1 MAENQNTN
9 GEISQVNNTVQP
21 INGTVQTPMPA
32 QTNVAQNTTQNVTP
46 TVEAKE
52 KKPKKIKKSKID
64 ESMLIEIK
72 IDPDGPDAVKSDKKQ
87 AYRYL
92 ARNKEGVLVKDY
104 FSAHSKYDVYSYLVD
119 QGMTVY
125 NIETNSM
132 INFFRKEAPVG
143 SVKMKIKDLIFWL
156 TQLSTYIKAGIPLA
170 DAVKILA
177 QQDKRKKYKPIY
189 DSLIYE
195 LTMGES
201 FSDALGKQGAA
212 FPQLLVNMIKSAE
225 MIGKIEDTLD
235 EMADYYQDIE
245 DTKKAVI
252 SAITYPSIVLIFAI
266 AVITFMLVYI
276 IPKFKDV
283 FVSMGAEIPKITQFA
298 LNLSA
303 FLTNNYIYIISA
315 IIIFVVVFI
324 FSYKKIKSFKVL
336 IQKFNMRLP
345 VIGKLIIAKEMS
357 MFASTFATLTKNSVM
372 LTDCMEILSK
382 ITSNEIYKDIM
393 NRTMDNLIKGDKMS
407 ETFKDNWA
415 IPDLAFYMILT
426 GENTGELGNMLEK
439 VGEYYLKEEKNLV
452 GQIKTF
458 IEPAMILFLA
468 VAVGFIVI
476 SDQIKD
482 DAKTAVK
489 NLKKTGVSKIVMLTG
504 DSGKAAEKAAS
515 QLGITEVFSELLP
528 QDKVSKIEILLEEL
542 KNSNG
547 KVAFAGD
554 GINDAPVLA
563 RADVGIAMGALGS
576 DAAIESADVVIMT
589 DEPSKVAD
597 SIKISKKTMSIVR
610 QNIVFSIGIKVLIML
625 ASGIGIG
632 SMWLAVFGDVGVS
645 FLAVLN
651 SMRALG
657 CTGLRKTRRQAT
669 SERQ

>member
-21 INGTVQTPMPA
+21 INGAVQTPMAA
-32 QTNVAQNTTQNVTP
+32 QTNTSQTNVQSNEP
-46 TVEAKE
+46 TVESKE
-52 KKPKKIKKSKID
+52 KKPKKNKKSKID
-64 ESMLIEIK
+64 ESMLVEIK

-104 FSAHSKYDVYSYLVD
+104 FSAYSKYDIYSYLVD

-143 SVKMKIKDLIFWL
+143 SVKMKTKDLIFWL

-252 SAITYPSIVLIFAI
+252 SAITYPSIVLLFAI
-266 AVITFMLVYI
+266 TVITFMLVYI

-283 FVSMGAEIPKITQFA
+283 FVSMGAEIPAITQFA

-315 IIIFVVVFI
+315 IIIFIVVFI

-336 IQKFNMRLP
+336 IQKINMRLP

-476 SDQIKD
+476 SVLVPMFGMYQ
-482 DAKTAVK
+482 TV
-489 NLKKTGVSKIVMLTG
+489 
-504 DSGKAAEKAAS
+504 AA
-515 QLGITEVFSELLP
+515 G
-528 QDKVSKIEILLEEL
+528 
-542 KNSNG
+542 
-547 KVAFAGD
+547 
-554 GINDAPVLA
+554 
-563 RADVGIAMGALGS
+563 
-576 DAAIESADVVIMT
+576 
-589 DEPSKVAD
+589 
-597 SIKISKKTMSIVR
+597 
-610 QNIVFSIGIKVLIML
+610 
-625 ASGIGIG
+625 
-632 SMWLAVFGDVGVS
+632 
-645 FLAVLN
+645 
-651 SMRALG
+651 
-657 CTGLRKTRRQAT
+657 
-669 SERQ
+669 

>member
-21 INGTVQTPMPA
+21 INGDIQTPMAA
-32 QTNVAQNTTQNVTP
+32 QTNTSQTNVQSNEP
-46 TVEAKE
+46 TVESKE
-52 KKPKKIKKSKID
+52 KKPKKNKKSKID
-64 ESMLIEIK
+64 ESMLVEIK

-92 ARNKEGVLVKDY
+92 AKNKEGVLVKDY
-104 FSAHSKYDVYSYLVD
+104 FSAYSKYDVYSYLVD

-143 SVKMKIKDLIFWL
+143 SVKMKTKDLIFWL

-252 SAITYPSIVLIFAI
+252 SAITYPSIVLLFAI
-266 AVITFMLVYI
+266 TVITFMLVYI

-283 FVSMGAEIPKITQFA
+283 FVSMGAEIPAITQFA

-315 IIIFVVVFI
+315 IIIFIVVFI

-336 IQKFNMRLP
+336 IQKINMRLP

-476 SDQIKD
+476 SVLVPMFGMYQ
-482 DAKTAVK
+482 TV
-489 NLKKTGVSKIVMLTG
+489 
-504 DSGKAAEKAAS
+504 AA
-515 QLGITEVFSELLP
+515 G
-528 QDKVSKIEILLEEL
+528 
-542 KNSNG
+542 
-547 KVAFAGD
+547 
-554 GINDAPVLA
+554 
-563 RADVGIAMGALGS
+563 
-576 DAAIESADVVIMT
+576 
-589 DEPSKVAD
+589 
-597 SIKISKKTMSIVR
+597 
-610 QNIVFSIGIKVLIML
+610 
-625 ASGIGIG
+625 
-632 SMWLAVFGDVGVS
+632 
-645 FLAVLN
+645 
-651 SMRALG
+651 
-657 CTGLRKTRRQAT
+657 
-669 SERQ
+669 

>member
-21 INGTVQTPMPA
+21 INGAVQTPMAA
-32 QTNVAQNTTQNVTP
+32 QTNTSQTNVQSNEP
-46 TVEAKE
+46 TVESKE
-52 KKPKKIKKSKID
+52 KKPKKNKKSKID
-64 ESMLIEIK
+64 ESMLVEIK

-104 FSAHSKYDVYSYLVD
+104 FSAYSKYDVYSYLVD

-143 SVKMKIKDLIFWL
+143 SVKMKTKDLIFWL

-252 SAITYPSIVLIFAI
+252 SAITYPSIVLLFAI
-266 AVITFMLVYI
+266 TVITFMLVSI

-283 FVSMGAEIPKITQFA
+283 FVSMGAEIPAITQFA

-315 IIIFVVVFI
+315 IIIFIVVFI

-336 IQKFNMRLP
+336 IQKINMRLP

-476 SDQIKD
+476 SVLVPMFGMYQ
-482 DAKTAVK
+482 TV
-489 NLKKTGVSKIVMLTG
+489 
-504 DSGKAAEKAAS
+504 AA
-515 QLGITEVFSELLP
+515 G
-528 QDKVSKIEILLEEL
+528 
-542 KNSNG
+542 
-547 KVAFAGD
+547 
-554 GINDAPVLA
+554 
-563 RADVGIAMGALGS
+563 
-576 DAAIESADVVIMT
+576 
-589 DEPSKVAD
+589 
-597 SIKISKKTMSIVR
+597 
-610 QNIVFSIGIKVLIML
+610 
-625 ASGIGIG
+625 
-632 SMWLAVFGDVGVS
+632 
-645 FLAVLN
+645 
-651 SMRALG
+651 
-657 CTGLRKTRRQAT
+657 
-669 SERQ
+669 

>member
-21 INGTVQTPMPA
+21 INGDIQTPMAA
-32 QTNVAQNTTQNVTP
+32 QTNTSQTNVQSNEP
-46 TVEAKE
+46 TVESKE
-52 KKPKKIKKSKID
+52 KKPKKKKKSKID

-104 FSAHSKYDVYSYLVD
+104 FSAYSKYDVYSYLVD

-143 SVKMKIKDLIFWL
+143 SVKMKTKDLIFWL

-252 SAITYPSIVLIFAI
+252 SAITYPTIVLIFAI
-266 AVITFMLVYI
+266 TVITFMLVYI

-283 FVSMGAEIPKITQFA
+283 FVSMGAEIPAITQFA

-315 IIIFVVVFI
+315 IIIFIVVFI

-336 IQKFNMRLP
+336 IQKINMRLP
-345 VIGKLIIAKEMS
+345 IIGKLIIAKEMS

-407 ETFKDNWA
+407 ETFKNNWA

-476 SDQIKD
+476 SVLVPMFGMYQ
-482 DAKTAVK
+482 TV
-489 NLKKTGVSKIVMLTG
+489 
-504 DSGKAAEKAAS
+504 AA
-515 QLGITEVFSELLP
+515 G
-528 QDKVSKIEILLEEL
+528 
-542 KNSNG
+542 
-547 KVAFAGD
+547 
-554 GINDAPVLA
+554 
-563 RADVGIAMGALGS
+563 
-576 DAAIESADVVIMT
+576 
-589 DEPSKVAD
+589 
-597 SIKISKKTMSIVR
+597 
-610 QNIVFSIGIKVLIML
+610 
-625 ASGIGIG
+625 
-632 SMWLAVFGDVGVS
+632 
-645 FLAVLN
+645 
-651 SMRALG
+651 
-657 CTGLRKTRRQAT
+657 
-669 SERQ
+669 

>member
-46 TVEAKE
+46 SAETKE

-143 SVKMKIKDLIFWL
+143 SVKMKTKDLIFWL

-177 QQDKRKKYKPIY
+177 QQDKKKKYKPIY

-252 SAITYPSIVLIFAI
+252 SAITYPTIVLIFAI
-266 AVITFMLVYI
+266 TVITFMLVYI

-315 IIIFVVVFI
+315 IIIFVAVFI

-476 SDQIKD
+476 SVLVPMFGMYQ
-482 DAKTAVK
+482 TV
-489 NLKKTGVSKIVMLTG
+489 
-504 DSGKAAEKAAS
+504 AA
-515 QLGITEVFSELLP
+515 G
-528 QDKVSKIEILLEEL
+528 
-542 KNSNG
+542 
-547 KVAFAGD
+547 
-554 GINDAPVLA
+554 
-563 RADVGIAMGALGS
+563 
-576 DAAIESADVVIMT
+576 
-589 DEPSKVAD
+589 
-597 SIKISKKTMSIVR
+597 
-610 QNIVFSIGIKVLIML
+610 
-625 ASGIGIG
+625 
-632 SMWLAVFGDVGVS
+632 
-645 FLAVLN
+645 
-651 SMRALG
+651 
-657 CTGLRKTRRQAT
+657 
-669 SERQ
+669 

>member
-21 INGTVQTPMPA
+21 INGAVQTPMAA
-32 QTNVAQNTTQNVTP
+32 QTNTSQTNAQSNEP
-46 TVEAKE
+46 TVESKE
-52 KKPKKIKKSKID
+52 KKPKKNKKSKID
-64 ESMLIEIK
+64 ESMLVEIK

-92 ARNKEGVLVKDY
+92 AKNKEGVLVKDY
-104 FSAHSKYDVYSYLVD
+104 FSAYSKYDVYSYLVD

-143 SVKMKIKDLIFWL
+143 SVKMKTKDLIFWL

-252 SAITYPSIVLIFAI
+252 SAITYPSIVLLFAI
-266 AVITFMLVYI
+266 TVITFMLVYI

-283 FVSMGAEIPKITQFA
+283 FVSMGAEIPAITQFA

-315 IIIFVVVFI
+315 IIIFIVVFI

-336 IQKFNMRLP
+336 IQKINMRLP

-476 SDQIKD
+476 SVLVPMFGMYQ
-482 DAKTAVK
+482 TV
-489 NLKKTGVSKIVMLTG
+489 
-504 DSGKAAEKAAS
+504 AA
-515 QLGITEVFSELLP
+515 G
-528 QDKVSKIEILLEEL
+528 
-542 KNSNG
+542 
-547 KVAFAGD
+547 
-554 GINDAPVLA
+554 
-563 RADVGIAMGALGS
+563 
-576 DAAIESADVVIMT
+576 
-589 DEPSKVAD
+589 
-597 SIKISKKTMSIVR
+597 
-610 QNIVFSIGIKVLIML
+610 
-625 ASGIGIG
+625 
-632 SMWLAVFGDVGVS
+632 
-645 FLAVLN
+645 
-651 SMRALG
+651 
-657 CTGLRKTRRQAT
+657 
-669 SERQ
+669 

>member
-9 GEISQVNNTVQP
+9 SEISQVNNTVQP
-21 INGTVQTPMPA
+21 INGDIQTPMTA
-32 QTNVAQNTTQNVTP
+32 QTNTSQTNAQSNEP
-46 TVEAKE
+46 TVESKE
-52 KKPKKIKKSKID
+52 KKPKKNKKSKID
-64 ESMLIEIK
+64 ESMLVEIK

-104 FSAHSKYDVYSYLVD
+104 FSAYSKYDVYSYLVD

-143 SVKMKIKDLIFWL
+143 SVKMKTKDLIFWL

-252 SAITYPSIVLIFAI
+252 SAITYPTIVLIFAI
-266 AVITFMLVYI
+266 TVITFMLVYI

-283 FVSMGAEIPKITQFA
+283 FVSMGAEIPAITQFA

-315 IIIFVVVFI
+315 IIIFVAVFI

-336 IQKFNMRLP
+336 IQKINMRLP

-426 GENTGELGNMLEK
+426 GENTGELGNMLDK

-476 SDQIKD
+476 SVLVPMFGMYQ
-482 DAKTAVK
+482 TV
-489 NLKKTGVSKIVMLTG
+489 
-504 DSGKAAEKAAS
+504 AA
-515 QLGITEVFSELLP
+515 G
-528 QDKVSKIEILLEEL
+528 
-542 KNSNG
+542 
-547 KVAFAGD
+547 
-554 GINDAPVLA
+554 
-563 RADVGIAMGALGS
+563 
-576 DAAIESADVVIMT
+576 
-589 DEPSKVAD
+589 
-597 SIKISKKTMSIVR
+597 
-610 QNIVFSIGIKVLIML
+610 
-625 ASGIGIG
+625 
-632 SMWLAVFGDVGVS
+632 
-645 FLAVLN
+645 
-651 SMRALG
+651 
-657 CTGLRKTRRQAT
+657 
-669 SERQ
+669 

>member
-46 TVEAKE
+46 SAEIKE

-104 FSAHSKYDVYSYLVD
+104 FSAYSKYDVYSYLVD

-143 SVKMKIKDLIFWL
+143 SVKMKTKDLIFWL

-252 SAITYPSIVLIFAI
+252 SAITYPTIVLIFAI
-266 AVITFMLVYI
+266 TVITFMLVYI

-283 FVSMGAEIPKITQFA
+283 FVSMGAEIPAITQFA

-315 IIIFVVVFI
+315 IIIFIVVFI

-336 IQKFNMRLP
+336 IQKINMRLP

-476 SDQIKD
+476 SVLVPMFGMYQ
-482 DAKTAVK
+482 TV
-489 NLKKTGVSKIVMLTG
+489 
-504 DSGKAAEKAAS
+504 AA
-515 QLGITEVFSELLP
+515 G
-528 QDKVSKIEILLEEL
+528 
-542 KNSNG
+542 
-547 KVAFAGD
+547 
-554 GINDAPVLA
+554 
-563 RADVGIAMGALGS
+563 
-576 DAAIESADVVIMT
+576 
-589 DEPSKVAD
+589 
-597 SIKISKKTMSIVR
+597 
-610 QNIVFSIGIKVLIML
+610 
-625 ASGIGIG
+625 
-632 SMWLAVFGDVGVS
+632 
-645 FLAVLN
+645 
-651 SMRALG
+651 
-657 CTGLRKTRRQAT
+657 
-669 SERQ
+669 

>member
-21 INGTVQTPMPA
+21 INGAVQTPMAA
-32 QTNVAQNTTQNVTP
+32 QTNTSQTNVQSNEP
-46 TVEAKE
+46 TVESKE
-52 KKPKKIKKSKID
+52 KKPKKNKKSKID
-64 ESMLIEIK
+64 ESMLVEIK

-87 AYRYL
+87 TYRYL

-104 FSAHSKYDVYSYLVD
+104 FSAYSKYDVYSYLVD

-143 SVKMKIKDLIFWL
+143 SVKMKTKDLIFWL

-252 SAITYPSIVLIFAI
+252 SAITYPSIVLLFAI
-266 AVITFMLVYI
+266 TVITFMLVYI

-283 FVSMGAEIPKITQFA
+283 FVSMGAEIPAITQFA

-315 IIIFVVVFI
+315 IIIFIVVFI

-336 IQKFNMRLP
+336 IQKINMRLP

-476 SDQIKD
+476 SVLVPMFGMYQ
-482 DAKTAVK
+482 TV
-489 NLKKTGVSKIVMLTG
+489 
-504 DSGKAAEKAAS
+504 AA
-515 QLGITEVFSELLP
+515 G
-528 QDKVSKIEILLEEL
+528 
-542 KNSNG
+542 
-547 KVAFAGD
+547 
-554 GINDAPVLA
+554 
-563 RADVGIAMGALGS
+563 
-576 DAAIESADVVIMT
+576 
-589 DEPSKVAD
+589 
-597 SIKISKKTMSIVR
+597 
-610 QNIVFSIGIKVLIML
+610 
-625 ASGIGIG
+625 
-632 SMWLAVFGDVGVS
+632 
-645 FLAVLN
+645 
-651 SMRALG
+651 
-657 CTGLRKTRRQAT
+657 
-669 SERQ
+669 

>member
-21 INGTVQTPMPA
+21 INGDIQTPMTA
-32 QTNVAQNTTQNVTP
+32 QTNTSQTNAQSNEP
-46 TVEAKE
+46 TVESKE
-52 KKPKKIKKSKID
+52 KKPKKNKKSKID
-64 ESMLIEIK
+64 ESMLVEIK

-104 FSAHSKYDVYSYLVD
+104 FSAYSKYDVYSYLVD

-143 SVKMKIKDLIFWL
+143 SVKMKTKDLIFWL

-252 SAITYPSIVLIFAI
+252 SAITYPTIVLIFAI
-266 AVITFMLVYI
+266 TVITFMLVYI

-283 FVSMGAEIPKITQFA
+283 FVSMGAEIPAITQFA

-315 IIIFVVVFI
+315 IIIFVAVFI

-336 IQKFNMRLP
+336 IQKINMRLP

-426 GENTGELGNMLEK
+426 GENTGELGNMLDK

-476 SDQIKD
+476 SVLVPMFGMYQ
-482 DAKTAVK
+482 TV
-489 NLKKTGVSKIVMLTG
+489 
-504 DSGKAAEKAAS
+504 AA
-515 QLGITEVFSELLP
+515 G
-528 QDKVSKIEILLEEL
+528 
-542 KNSNG
+542 
-547 KVAFAGD
+547 
-554 GINDAPVLA
+554 
-563 RADVGIAMGALGS
+563 
-576 DAAIESADVVIMT
+576 
-589 DEPSKVAD
+589 
-597 SIKISKKTMSIVR
+597 
-610 QNIVFSIGIKVLIML
+610 
-625 ASGIGIG
+625 
-632 SMWLAVFGDVGVS
+632 
-645 FLAVLN
+645 
-651 SMRALG
+651 
-657 CTGLRKTRRQAT
+657 
-669 SERQ
+669 

>member
-21 INGTVQTPMPA
+21 INGAVQTPMAA
-32 QTNVAQNTTQNVTP
+32 QTNTSQTNVQSNEP
-46 TVEAKE
+46 TVESKE
-52 KKPKKIKKSKID
+52 KKPKKNKKSKID
-64 ESMLIEIK
+64 ESMLVEIK

-92 ARNKEGVLVKDY
+92 ARNKEGMLVKDY
-104 FSAHSKYDVYSYLVD
+104 FSAYSKYDVYSYLVD

-143 SVKMKIKDLIFWL
+143 SVKMKTKDLIFWL

-252 SAITYPSIVLIFAI
+252 SAITYPTIVLIFAI
-266 AVITFMLVYI
+266 TVITFMLVYI

-283 FVSMGAEIPKITQFA
+283 FVSMGAEIPAITQFA

-315 IIIFVVVFI
+315 IIIFIVVFI

-336 IQKFNMRLP
+336 IQKINMRLP

-476 SDQIKD
+476 SVLVPMFGMYQ
-482 DAKTAVK
+482 TV
-489 NLKKTGVSKIVMLTG
+489 
-504 DSGKAAEKAAS
+504 AA
-515 QLGITEVFSELLP
+515 G
-528 QDKVSKIEILLEEL
+528 
-542 KNSNG
+542 
-547 KVAFAGD
+547 
-554 GINDAPVLA
+554 
-563 RADVGIAMGALGS
+563 
-576 DAAIESADVVIMT
+576 
-589 DEPSKVAD
+589 
-597 SIKISKKTMSIVR
+597 
-610 QNIVFSIGIKVLIML
+610 
-625 ASGIGIG
+625 
-632 SMWLAVFGDVGVS
+632 
-645 FLAVLN
+645 
-651 SMRALG
+651 
-657 CTGLRKTRRQAT
+657 
-669 SERQ
+669 

>member
-21 INGTVQTPMPA
+21 INGAVQTPMAA
-32 QTNVAQNTTQNVTP
+32 QTNTSQTNAQSNEP
-46 TVEAKE
+46 TVESKE
-52 KKPKKIKKSKID
+52 KKPKKNKKSKID
-64 ESMLIEIK
+64 ESMLVEIK

-87 AYRYL
+87 AYRYI

-104 FSAHSKYDVYSYLVD
+104 FSAYSKYDVYSYLVD

-143 SVKMKIKDLIFWL
+143 SVKMKTKDLIFWL

-252 SAITYPSIVLIFAI
+252 SAITYPSIVLLFAI
-266 AVITFMLVYI
+266 TVITFMLVYI

-283 FVSMGAEIPKITQFA
+283 FVSMGAEIPAITQFA

-315 IIIFVVVFI
+315 IIIFIVVFI

-336 IQKFNMRLP
+336 IQKINMRLP

-476 SDQIKD
+476 SVLVPMFGMYQ
-482 DAKTAVK
+482 TV
-489 NLKKTGVSKIVMLTG
+489 
-504 DSGKAAEKAAS
+504 AA
-515 QLGITEVFSELLP
+515 G
-528 QDKVSKIEILLEEL
+528 
-542 KNSNG
+542 
-547 KVAFAGD
+547 
-554 GINDAPVLA
+554 
-563 RADVGIAMGALGS
+563 
-576 DAAIESADVVIMT
+576 
-589 DEPSKVAD
+589 
-597 SIKISKKTMSIVR
+597 
-610 QNIVFSIGIKVLIML
+610 
-625 ASGIGIG
+625 
-632 SMWLAVFGDVGVS
+632 
-645 FLAVLN
+645 
-651 SMRALG
+651 
-657 CTGLRKTRRQAT
+657 
-669 SERQ
+669 

>member
-1 MAENQNTN
+1 MAENTNAKNTN
-9 GEISQVNNTVQP
+9 NVTTPVNNTTVP
-21 INGTVQTPMPA
+21 NVNG
-32 QTNVAQNTTQNVTP
+32 QTNVNQTVQMPTEQPNVQVPSISTSSVQENKP
-46 TVEAKE
+46 NNKKAK
-52 KKPKKIKKSKID
+52 KTKQGKID
-64 ESMLIEIK
+64 ESMLVEIK
-72 IDPDGPDAVKSDKKQ
+72 IDPDGPDAVKTEKKQ

-92 ARNKEGVLVKDY
+92 ARNKEGALIKDY

-132 INFFRKEAPVG
+132 INFFRKESPVG
-143 SVKMKIKDLIFWL
+143 AVKMKTKDLIFWL

-201 FSDALGKQGAA
+201 FSDALSKQGAA

-252 SAITYPSIVLIFAI
+252 SAITYPSIVLIFAVG
-266 AVITFMLVYI
+266 VITFMLVYI

-283 FVSMGAEIPKITQFA
+283 FVSMGAEIPAVTQFA

-303 FLTNNYIYIISA
+303 FITNNYMTIIISIVA
-315 IIIFVVVFI
+315 FVVIFI
-324 FSYKKIKSFKVL
+324 FAYKKIKVFKVL
-336 IQKFNMRLP
+336 MQKFSMHLP
-345 VIGKLIIAKEMS
+345 VIGKLVIAKEMS

-393 NRTMDNLIKGDKMS
+393 NRTIDNLIKGDKMS
-407 ETFKDNWA
+407 ETFKDHWA
-415 IPDLAFYMILT
+415 VPDLAFYMILT

-476 SDQIKD
+476 SVLVPMFGMYQ
-482 DAKTAVK
+482 TV
-489 NLKKTGVSKIVMLTG
+489 
-504 DSGKAAEKAAS
+504 AA
-515 QLGITEVFSELLP
+515 
-528 QDKVSKIEILLEEL
+528 
-542 KNSNG
+542 
-547 KVAFAGD
+547 
-554 GINDAPVLA
+554 
-563 RADVGIAMGALGS
+563 
-576 DAAIESADVVIMT
+576 
-589 DEPSKVAD
+589 
-597 SIKISKKTMSIVR
+597 
-610 QNIVFSIGIKVLIML
+610 
-625 ASGIGIG
+625 
-632 SMWLAVFGDVGVS
+632 
-645 FLAVLN
+645 
-651 SMRALG
+651 
-657 CTGLRKTRRQAT
+657 
-669 SERQ
+669 

>member
-21 INGTVQTPMPA
+21 INGAVQTPMAA
-32 QTNVAQNTTQNVTP
+32 QTNTSQTNAQSNEP
-46 TVEAKE
+46 TVESKE
-52 KKPKKIKKSKID
+52 KKPKKNKKSKID
-64 ESMLIEIK
+64 ESMLVEIK

-104 FSAHSKYDVYSYLVD
+104 FSAYSKYDVYSYLVA

-143 SVKMKIKDLIFWL
+143 SVKMKTKDLIFWL

-252 SAITYPSIVLIFAI
+252 SAITYPSIVLLFAI
-266 AVITFMLVYI
+266 TVITFMLVYI

-283 FVSMGAEIPKITQFA
+283 FVSMGAEIPAITQFA

-315 IIIFVVVFI
+315 IIIFIVVFI

-336 IQKFNMRLP
+336 IQKINMRLP

-476 SDQIKD
+476 SVLVPMFGMYQ
-482 DAKTAVK
+482 TV
-489 NLKKTGVSKIVMLTG
+489 
-504 DSGKAAEKAAS
+504 AA
-515 QLGITEVFSELLP
+515 G
-528 QDKVSKIEILLEEL
+528 
-542 KNSNG
+542 
-547 KVAFAGD
+547 
-554 GINDAPVLA
+554 
-563 RADVGIAMGALGS
+563 
-576 DAAIESADVVIMT
+576 
-589 DEPSKVAD
+589 
-597 SIKISKKTMSIVR
+597 
-610 QNIVFSIGIKVLIML
+610 
-625 ASGIGIG
+625 
-632 SMWLAVFGDVGVS
+632 
-645 FLAVLN
+645 
-651 SMRALG
+651 
-657 CTGLRKTRRQAT
+657 
-669 SERQ
+669 

>member
-21 INGTVQTPMPA
+21 INGDIQTPMAA
-32 QTNVAQNTTQNVTP
+32 QTNTSQTNVQSNEP
-46 TVEAKE
+46 TVESKE
-52 KKPKKIKKSKID
+52 KKPKKNKKSKID
-64 ESMLIEIK
+64 ESMLVEIK

-92 ARNKEGVLVKDY
+92 ARNKEGMLVKDY
-104 FSAHSKYDVYSYLVD
+104 FSAYSKYDVYSYLVD

-143 SVKMKIKDLIFWL
+143 SVKMKTKDLIFWL

-252 SAITYPSIVLIFAI
+252 SAITYPTIVLIFAI
-266 AVITFMLVYI
+266 TVITFMLVYI

-283 FVSMGAEIPKITQFA
+283 FVSMGAEIPAITQFA

-315 IIIFVVVFI
+315 IIIFIVVFI

-336 IQKFNMRLP
+336 IQKINMRLP

-476 SDQIKD
+476 SVLVPMFGMYQ
-482 DAKTAVK
+482 TV
-489 NLKKTGVSKIVMLTG
+489 
-504 DSGKAAEKAAS
+504 AA
-515 QLGITEVFSELLP
+515 G
-528 QDKVSKIEILLEEL
+528 
-542 KNSNG
+542 
-547 KVAFAGD
+547 
-554 GINDAPVLA
+554 
-563 RADVGIAMGALGS
+563 
-576 DAAIESADVVIMT
+576 
-589 DEPSKVAD
+589 
-597 SIKISKKTMSIVR
+597 
-610 QNIVFSIGIKVLIML
+610 
-625 ASGIGIG
+625 
-632 SMWLAVFGDVGVS
+632 
-645 FLAVLN
+645 
-651 SMRALG
+651 
-657 CTGLRKTRRQAT
+657 
-669 SERQ
+669 

>member
-21 INGTVQTPMPA
+21 INGAVQTPMAA
-32 QTNVAQNTTQNVTP
+32 QTNTSQTNVQSNEP
-46 TVEAKE
+46 TIESKE
-52 KKPKKIKKSKID
+52 KKPKKNKKSKID
-64 ESMLIEIK
+64 ESMLVEIK

-92 ARNKEGVLVKDY
+92 ARNKEGMLVKDY
-104 FSAHSKYDVYSYLVD
+104 FSAYSKYDVYSYLVD

-143 SVKMKIKDLIFWL
+143 SVKMKTKDLIFWL

-252 SAITYPSIVLIFAI
+252 SAITYPTIVLIFAI
-266 AVITFMLVYI
+266 TVITFMLVYI

-283 FVSMGAEIPKITQFA
+283 FVSMGAEIPAITQFA

-315 IIIFVVVFI
+315 IIIFIVVFI

-336 IQKFNMRLP
+336 IQKINMRLP

-476 SDQIKD
+476 SVLVPMFGMYQ
-482 DAKTAVK
+482 TV
-489 NLKKTGVSKIVMLTG
+489 
-504 DSGKAAEKAAS
+504 AA
-515 QLGITEVFSELLP
+515 G
-528 QDKVSKIEILLEEL
+528 
-542 KNSNG
+542 
-547 KVAFAGD
+547 
-554 GINDAPVLA
+554 
-563 RADVGIAMGALGS
+563 
-576 DAAIESADVVIMT
+576 
-589 DEPSKVAD
+589 
-597 SIKISKKTMSIVR
+597 
-610 QNIVFSIGIKVLIML
+610 
-625 ASGIGIG
+625 
-632 SMWLAVFGDVGVS
+632 
-645 FLAVLN
+645 
-651 SMRALG
+651 
-657 CTGLRKTRRQAT
+657 
-669 SERQ
+669 

>member
-1 MAENQNTN
+1 MAENQNTTSEN
-9 GEISQVNNTVQP
+9 NNISAPTNNVVNTNVNNQAPVNQTVQK
-21 INGTVQTPMPA
+21 PMEQPNVMPVS
-32 QTNVAQNTTQNVTP
+32 TNNEDVKPDNKK
-46 TVEAKE
+46 AKKA
-52 KKPKKIKKSKID
+52 KKGKID

-72 IDPDGPDAVKSDKKQ
+72 IDPDGPDAVKSEKKQ

-92 ARNKEGVLVKDY
+92 ARNKEGVLIKDY

-132 INFFRKEAPVG
+132 INFFRKESPVG
-143 SVKMKIKDLIFWL
+143 SVKMKTKDLIFWL

-201 FSDALGKQGAA
+201 FSDALGKQGNA

-252 SAITYPSIVLIFAI
+252 SAITYPSIVLVFAI
-266 AVITFMLVYI
+266 GVITFMLVYI

-283 FVSMGAEIPKITQFA
+283 FVSMGAEIPAITQFA

-303 FLTNNYIYIISA
+303 FITNNYIA
-315 IIIFVVVFI
+315 IIASIVGFVVVFI
-324 FSYKKIKSFKVL
+324 FAYKKIKSFKVL
-336 IQKFNMRLP
+336 MQKFTMKLP
-345 VIGKLIIAKEMS
+345 VIGKLVIAKEMS

-382 ITSNEIYKDIM
+382 ITSNEIYRDIM
-393 NRTMDNLIKGDKMS
+393 NRTIDNLIKGDKMS
-407 ETFKDNWA
+407 ETFKDHWA
-415 IPDLAFYMILT
+415 VPDLAFYMILT

-476 SDQIKD
+476 SVLVPMFGMYQ
-482 DAKTAVK
+482 TV
-489 NLKKTGVSKIVMLTG
+489 
-504 DSGKAAEKAAS
+504 AA
-515 QLGITEVFSELLP
+515 G
-528 QDKVSKIEILLEEL
+528 
-542 KNSNG
+542 
-547 KVAFAGD
+547 
-554 GINDAPVLA
+554 
-563 RADVGIAMGALGS
+563 
-576 DAAIESADVVIMT
+576 
-589 DEPSKVAD
+589 
-597 SIKISKKTMSIVR
+597 
-610 QNIVFSIGIKVLIML
+610 
-625 ASGIGIG
+625 
-632 SMWLAVFGDVGVS
+632 
-645 FLAVLN
+645 
-651 SMRALG
+651 
-657 CTGLRKTRRQAT
+657 
-669 SERQ
+669 

>member
-21 INGTVQTPMPA
+21 INGDIQTPMAA
-32 QTNVAQNTTQNVTP
+32 QTNTSQTNAQSNEP
-46 TVEAKE
+46 TVESKE
-52 KKPKKIKKSKID
+52 KKPKKNKKSKID
-64 ESMLIEIK
+64 ESMLVEIK

-104 FSAHSKYDVYSYLVD
+104 FSAYSKYDVYSYLVD

-143 SVKMKIKDLIFWL
+143 SVKMKTKDLIFWL

-252 SAITYPSIVLIFAI
+252 SAITYPTIVLIFAI
-266 AVITFMLVYI
+266 TVITFMLVYI

-283 FVSMGAEIPKITQFA
+283 FVSMGAEIPAITQFA

-315 IIIFVVVFI
+315 IIIFIVVFI

-336 IQKFNMRLP
+336 IQKFNVRLP

-426 GENTGELGNMLEK
+426 GENTGELGNMLDK

-476 SDQIKD
+476 SVLVPMFGMYQ
-482 DAKTAVK
+482 TV
-489 NLKKTGVSKIVMLTG
+489 
-504 DSGKAAEKAAS
+504 AA
-515 QLGITEVFSELLP
+515 G
-528 QDKVSKIEILLEEL
+528 
-542 KNSNG
+542 
-547 KVAFAGD
+547 
-554 GINDAPVLA
+554 
-563 RADVGIAMGALGS
+563 
-576 DAAIESADVVIMT
+576 
-589 DEPSKVAD
+589 
-597 SIKISKKTMSIVR
+597 
-610 QNIVFSIGIKVLIML
+610 
-625 ASGIGIG
+625 
-632 SMWLAVFGDVGVS
+632 
-645 FLAVLN
+645 
-651 SMRALG
+651 
-657 CTGLRKTRRQAT
+657 
-669 SERQ
+669 

>member
-21 INGTVQTPMPA
+21 INGDIQTPMA
-32 QTNVAQNTTQNVTP
+32 AQANTSQTNAQSNEP
-46 TVEAKE
+46 TIESKE
-52 KKPKKIKKSKID
+52 KKPKKNKKSKID
-64 ESMLIEIK
+64 ESMLVEIK

-92 ARNKEGVLVKDY
+92 ARNKEGMLVKDY
-104 FSAHSKYDVYSYLVD
+104 FSAYSKYDVYSYLVD

-143 SVKMKIKDLIFWL
+143 SVKMKTKDLIFWL

-252 SAITYPSIVLIFAI
+252 SAITYPTIVLLFAI
-266 AVITFMLVYI
+266 TVITFMLVYI

-283 FVSMGAEIPKITQFA
+283 FVSMGAEIPAITQFA

-315 IIIFVVVFI
+315 IIIFIVVFI

-336 IQKFNMRLP
+336 IQKINMRLP

-426 GENTGELGNMLEK
+426 GENTGELGNMLDK

-476 SDQIKD
+476 SVLVPMFGMYQ
-482 DAKTAVK
+482 TV
-489 NLKKTGVSKIVMLTG
+489 
-504 DSGKAAEKAAS
+504 AA
-515 QLGITEVFSELLP
+515 G
-528 QDKVSKIEILLEEL
+528 
-542 KNSNG
+542 
-547 KVAFAGD
+547 
-554 GINDAPVLA
+554 
-563 RADVGIAMGALGS
+563 
-576 DAAIESADVVIMT
+576 
-589 DEPSKVAD
+589 
-597 SIKISKKTMSIVR
+597 
-610 QNIVFSIGIKVLIML
+610 
-625 ASGIGIG
+625 
-632 SMWLAVFGDVGVS
+632 
-645 FLAVLN
+645 
-651 SMRALG
+651 
-657 CTGLRKTRRQAT
+657 
-669 SERQ
+669 

>member
-1 MAENQNTN
+1 MAENTNAKNTN
-9 GEISQVNNTVQP
+9 NVTTPVNNTTVP
-21 INGTVQTPMPA
+21 NVNG
-32 QTNVAQNTTQNVTP
+32 QTNVNQTVQMPTEQPNAQVSSISTSSVQENKPNNKK
-46 TVEAKE
+46 AK
-52 KKPKKIKKSKID
+52 KTKQGKID
-64 ESMLIEIK
+64 ESMLVEIK
-72 IDPDGPDAVKSDKKQ
+72 IDPDGPDAVKTEKKQ
-87 AYRYL
+87 TYRYL
-92 ARNKEGVLVKDY
+92 ARNKEGALIKDY

-132 INFFRKEAPVG
+132 INFFRKESPVG
-143 SVKMKIKDLIFWL
+143 AVKMKTKDLIFWL

-201 FSDALGKQGAA
+201 FSDALSKQGAA

-252 SAITYPSIVLIFAI
+252 SAITYPSIVLIFAVG
-266 AVITFMLVYI
+266 VITFMLVYI

-283 FVSMGAEIPKITQFA
+283 FVSMGAEIPAVTQFA

-303 FLTNNYIYIISA
+303 FITNNYMTIIISIVA
-315 IIIFVVVFI
+315 FVVIFI
-324 FSYKKIKSFKVL
+324 FAYKKIKVFKVL
-336 IQKFNMRLP
+336 MQKLSMQLP
-345 VIGKLIIAKEMS
+345 VIGKLVIAKEMS

-393 NRTMDNLIKGDKMS
+393 NRTIDNLIKGDKMS
-407 ETFKDNWA
+407 ETFKDHWA
-415 IPDLAFYMILT
+415 VPDLAFYMILT

-476 SDQIKD
+476 SVLVPMFGMYQ
-482 DAKTAVK
+482 TV
-489 NLKKTGVSKIVMLTG
+489 
-504 DSGKAAEKAAS
+504 AA
-515 QLGITEVFSELLP
+515 G
-528 QDKVSKIEILLEEL
+528 
-542 KNSNG
+542 
-547 KVAFAGD
+547 
-554 GINDAPVLA
+554 
-563 RADVGIAMGALGS
+563 
-576 DAAIESADVVIMT
+576 
-589 DEPSKVAD
+589 
-597 SIKISKKTMSIVR
+597 
-610 QNIVFSIGIKVLIML
+610 
-625 ASGIGIG
+625 
-632 SMWLAVFGDVGVS
+632 
-645 FLAVLN
+645 
-651 SMRALG
+651 
-657 CTGLRKTRRQAT
+657 
-669 SERQ
+669 

>member
-9 GEISQVNNTVQP
+9 GKISQVNNTVQP
-21 INGTVQTPMPA
+21 INGAVQTPMAA
-32 QTNVAQNTTQNVTP
+32 QTNTSQTNAQSNEP
-46 TVEAKE
+46 TVESKE
-52 KKPKKIKKSKID
+52 KKPKKNKKSKID
-64 ESMLIEIK
+64 ESMLVEIK

-87 AYRYL
+87 AYRYI

-104 FSAHSKYDVYSYLVD
+104 FSAYSKYDVYSYLVD

-143 SVKMKIKDLIFWL
+143 SVKMKTKDLIFWL

-252 SAITYPSIVLIFAI
+252 SAITYPSIVLLFAI
-266 AVITFMLVYI
+266 TVITFMLVYI

-283 FVSMGAEIPKITQFA
+283 FVSMGAEIPAITQFA

-315 IIIFVVVFI
+315 IIIFIVVFI

-336 IQKFNMRLP
+336 IQKINMRLP

-476 SDQIKD
+476 SVLVPMFGMYQ
-482 DAKTAVK
+482 TV
-489 NLKKTGVSKIVMLTG
+489 
-504 DSGKAAEKAAS
+504 AA
-515 QLGITEVFSELLP
+515 G
-528 QDKVSKIEILLEEL
+528 
-542 KNSNG
+542 
-547 KVAFAGD
+547 
-554 GINDAPVLA
+554 
-563 RADVGIAMGALGS
+563 
-576 DAAIESADVVIMT
+576 
-589 DEPSKVAD
+589 
-597 SIKISKKTMSIVR
+597 
-610 QNIVFSIGIKVLIML
+610 
-625 ASGIGIG
+625 
-632 SMWLAVFGDVGVS
+632 
-645 FLAVLN
+645 
-651 SMRALG
+651 
-657 CTGLRKTRRQAT
+657 
-669 SERQ
+669 

>member
-21 INGTVQTPMPA
+21 INGAVQTPMAA
-32 QTNVAQNTTQNVTP
+32 QTNTSQTNVQSNEP
-46 TVEAKE
+46 TVESKE
-52 KKPKKIKKSKID
+52 KKPKKNKKSKID
-64 ESMLIEIK
+64 ESMLVAIK

-87 AYRYL
+87 AYRYI

-104 FSAHSKYDVYSYLVD
+104 FSAYSKYDVYSYLVD

-143 SVKMKIKDLIFWL
+143 SVKMKTKDLIFWL

-252 SAITYPSIVLIFAI
+252 SAITYPSIVLLFAI
-266 AVITFMLVYI
+266 TVITFMLVYI

-283 FVSMGAEIPKITQFA
+283 FVSMGAEIPAITQFA

-315 IIIFVVVFI
+315 IIIFIVVFI

-336 IQKFNMRLP
+336 IQKINMRLP

-382 ITSNEIYKDIM
+382 IASNEIYKDIM

-476 SDQIKD
+476 SVLVPMFGMYQ
-482 DAKTAVK
+482 TV
-489 NLKKTGVSKIVMLTG
+489 
-504 DSGKAAEKAAS
+504 AA
-515 QLGITEVFSELLP
+515 G
-528 QDKVSKIEILLEEL
+528 
-542 KNSNG
+542 
-547 KVAFAGD
+547 
-554 GINDAPVLA
+554 
-563 RADVGIAMGALGS
+563 
-576 DAAIESADVVIMT
+576 
-589 DEPSKVAD
+589 
-597 SIKISKKTMSIVR
+597 
-610 QNIVFSIGIKVLIML
+610 
-625 ASGIGIG
+625 
-632 SMWLAVFGDVGVS
+632 
-645 FLAVLN
+645 
-651 SMRALG
+651 
-657 CTGLRKTRRQAT
+657 
-669 SERQ
+669 

>member
-1 MAENQNTN
+1 MAENTNAKNTN
-9 GEISQVNNTVQP
+9 NVTTPVNNTTVP
-21 INGTVQTPMPA
+21 NVNG
-32 QTNVAQNTTQNVTP
+32 QTNVNQTVQMPTEQPNVQVPSISTSSVQENKP
-46 TVEAKE
+46 NNKKAK
-52 KKPKKIKKSKID
+52 KTKQGKID
-64 ESMLIEIK
+64 ESMLVEIK
-72 IDPDGPDAVKSDKKQ
+72 IDPDGPDAVKTEKKQ
-87 AYRYL
+87 TYRYL
-92 ARNKEGVLVKDY
+92 ARNKEGVLIKDY

-132 INFFRKEAPVG
+132 INFFRKESPVG
-143 SVKMKIKDLIFWL
+143 AVKMKTKDLIFWL

-201 FSDALGKQGAA
+201 FSDALSKQGAA

-252 SAITYPSIVLIFAI
+252 SAITYPSIVLIFAVG
-266 AVITFMLVYI
+266 VITFMLVYI

-283 FVSMGAEIPKITQFA
+283 FVSMGAEIPAVTQFA

-303 FLTNNYIYIISA
+303 FITNNYMTIIISIVA
-315 IIIFVVVFI
+315 FVVIFI
-324 FSYKKIKSFKVL
+324 FAYKKIKVFKVL
-336 IQKFNMRLP
+336 MQKFSMHLP
-345 VIGKLIIAKEMS
+345 VIGKLVIAKEMS

-393 NRTMDNLIKGDKMS
+393 NRTIDNLIKGDKMS
-407 ETFKDNWA
+407 ETFKDHWA
-415 IPDLAFYMILT
+415 VPDLAFYMILT

-476 SDQIKD
+476 SVLVPMFGMYQ
-482 DAKTAVK
+482 TV
-489 NLKKTGVSKIVMLTG
+489 
-504 DSGKAAEKAAS
+504 AA
-515 QLGITEVFSELLP
+515 G
-528 QDKVSKIEILLEEL
+528 
-542 KNSNG
+542 
-547 KVAFAGD
+547 
-554 GINDAPVLA
+554 
-563 RADVGIAMGALGS
+563 
-576 DAAIESADVVIMT
+576 
-589 DEPSKVAD
+589 
-597 SIKISKKTMSIVR
+597 
-610 QNIVFSIGIKVLIML
+610 
-625 ASGIGIG
+625 
-632 SMWLAVFGDVGVS
+632 
-645 FLAVLN
+645 
-651 SMRALG
+651 
-657 CTGLRKTRRQAT
+657 
-669 SERQ
+669 

>member
-21 INGTVQTPMPA
+21 INGAVQTPMAA
-32 QTNVAQNTTQNVTP
+32 QTNTSQTNVQSNEP
-46 TVEAKE
+46 TVESKE
-52 KKPKKIKKSKID
+52 KKPKKNKKSKID
-64 ESMLIEIK
+64 ESMLVEIK

-92 ARNKEGVLVKDY
+92 VRNKEGVLVKDY
-104 FSAHSKYDVYSYLVD
+104 FSAYSKYDVYSYLVD

-143 SVKMKIKDLIFWL
+143 SVKMKTKDLIFWL

-252 SAITYPSIVLIFAI
+252 SAITYPSIVLLFAI
-266 AVITFMLVYI
+266 TVITFMLVYI

-283 FVSMGAEIPKITQFA
+283 FVSMGAEIPAITQFA

-315 IIIFVVVFI
+315 IIIFIVVFI

-336 IQKFNMRLP
+336 IQKINMRLP

-476 SDQIKD
+476 SVLVPMFGMYQ
-482 DAKTAVK
+482 TV
-489 NLKKTGVSKIVMLTG
+489 
-504 DSGKAAEKAAS
+504 AA
-515 QLGITEVFSELLP
+515 G
-528 QDKVSKIEILLEEL
+528 
-542 KNSNG
+542 
-547 KVAFAGD
+547 
-554 GINDAPVLA
+554 
-563 RADVGIAMGALGS
+563 
-576 DAAIESADVVIMT
+576 
-589 DEPSKVAD
+589 
-597 SIKISKKTMSIVR
+597 
-610 QNIVFSIGIKVLIML
+610 
-625 ASGIGIG
+625 
-632 SMWLAVFGDVGVS
+632 
-645 FLAVLN
+645 
-651 SMRALG
+651 
-657 CTGLRKTRRQAT
+657 
-669 SERQ
+669 

>member
-1 MAENQNTN
+1 MAENTN
-9 GEISQVNNTVQP
+9 AKNANNVTAPVNNTTVP
-21 INGTVQTPMPA
+21 NVNG
-32 QTNVAQNTTQNVTP
+32 QTNVNQTVQMPTEQPNAQVSSISTSSVQENKPNNKK
-46 TVEAKE
+46 AK
-52 KKPKKIKKSKID
+52 KTKQGKID
-64 ESMLIEIK
+64 ESMLVEIK
-72 IDPDGPDAVKSDKKQ
+72 IDPDGPDAVKTEKKQ
-87 AYRYL
+87 TYRYL
-92 ARNKEGVLVKDY
+92 ARNKEGALIKDY

-132 INFFRKEAPVG
+132 INFFRKESPVG
-143 SVKMKIKDLIFWL
+143 AVKMKTKDLIFWL

-201 FSDALGKQGAA
+201 FSDALSKQGAA

-252 SAITYPSIVLIFAI
+252 SAITYPSIVLIFAVG
-266 AVITFMLVYI
+266 VITFMLVYI

-283 FVSMGAEIPKITQFA
+283 FVSMGAEIPAVTQFA

-303 FLTNNYIYIISA
+303 FITNNYMTIIISIVA
-315 IIIFVVVFI
+315 FVVIFI
-324 FSYKKIKSFKVL
+324 FAYKKIKVFKVL
-336 IQKFNMRLP
+336 MQKFSMHLP
-345 VIGKLIIAKEMS
+345 VIGKLVIAKEMS

-393 NRTMDNLIKGDKMS
+393 NRTIDNLIKGDKMS
-407 ETFKDNWA
+407 ETFKDHWA
-415 IPDLAFYMILT
+415 VPDLAFYMILT

-476 SDQIKD
+476 SVLVPMFGMYQ
-482 DAKTAVK
+482 TV
-489 NLKKTGVSKIVMLTG
+489 
-504 DSGKAAEKAAS
+504 AA
-515 QLGITEVFSELLP
+515 G
-528 QDKVSKIEILLEEL
+528 
-542 KNSNG
+542 
-547 KVAFAGD
+547 
-554 GINDAPVLA
+554 
-563 RADVGIAMGALGS
+563 
-576 DAAIESADVVIMT
+576 
-589 DEPSKVAD
+589 
-597 SIKISKKTMSIVR
+597 
-610 QNIVFSIGIKVLIML
+610 
-625 ASGIGIG
+625 
-632 SMWLAVFGDVGVS
+632 
-645 FLAVLN
+645 
-651 SMRALG
+651 
-657 CTGLRKTRRQAT
+657 
-669 SERQ
+669 

>member
-21 INGTVQTPMPA
+21 INGAVQTPMAA
-32 QTNVAQNTTQNVTP
+32 QTNTSQTNVQSNEP
-46 TVEAKE
+46 TVESKE
-52 KKPKKIKKSKID
+52 KKPKKNKKSKID
-64 ESMLIEIK
+64 ESMLVEIK

-104 FSAHSKYDVYSYLVD
+104 FSAYSKYDVYSYLVD

-143 SVKMKIKDLIFWL
+143 SVKMKTKDLIFWL

-245 DTKKAVI
+245 DTKKAII
-252 SAITYPSIVLIFAI
+252 SAITYPSIVLLFAI
-266 AVITFMLVYI
+266 TVITFMLVYI

-283 FVSMGAEIPKITQFA
+283 FVSMGAEIPAITQFA

-315 IIIFVVVFI
+315 IIIFIVVFI

-336 IQKFNMRLP
+336 IQKINMRLP

-476 SDQIKD
+476 SVLVPMFGMYQ
-482 DAKTAVK
+482 TV
-489 NLKKTGVSKIVMLTG
+489 
-504 DSGKAAEKAAS
+504 AA
-515 QLGITEVFSELLP
+515 G
-528 QDKVSKIEILLEEL
+528 
-542 KNSNG
+542 
-547 KVAFAGD
+547 
-554 GINDAPVLA
+554 
-563 RADVGIAMGALGS
+563 
-576 DAAIESADVVIMT
+576 
-589 DEPSKVAD
+589 
-597 SIKISKKTMSIVR
+597 
-610 QNIVFSIGIKVLIML
+610 
-625 ASGIGIG
+625 
-632 SMWLAVFGDVGVS
+632 
-645 FLAVLN
+645 
-651 SMRALG
+651 
-657 CTGLRKTRRQAT
+657 
-669 SERQ
+669 

>member
-21 INGTVQTPMPA
+21 INGAVQTPMAA
-32 QTNVAQNTTQNVTP
+32 QTNTSQTNVQSNEP
-46 TVEAKE
+46 TVESKE
-52 KKPKKIKKSKID
+52 KKPKKNKKSKID
-64 ESMLIEIK
+64 ESMLVEIK

-104 FSAHSKYDVYSYLVD
+104 FSAYSKYDVYSYLVD

-143 SVKMKIKDLIFWL
+143 SVKMKTKDLIFWL

-252 SAITYPSIVLIFAI
+252 SAITYPSIVLLFAI
-266 AVITFMLVYI
+266 TVITFMLVYI

-283 FVSMGAEIPKITQFA
+283 FVSMGAEIPAITQFA

-303 FLTNNYIYIISA
+303 FLTNKYIYIISA
-315 IIIFVVVFI
+315 IIIFIVVFI

-336 IQKFNMRLP
+336 IQKINMRLP

-476 SDQIKD
+476 SVLVPMFGMYQ
-482 DAKTAVK
+482 TV
-489 NLKKTGVSKIVMLTG
+489 
-504 DSGKAAEKAAS
+504 AA
-515 QLGITEVFSELLP
+515 G
-528 QDKVSKIEILLEEL
+528 
-542 KNSNG
+542 
-547 KVAFAGD
+547 
-554 GINDAPVLA
+554 
-563 RADVGIAMGALGS
+563 
-576 DAAIESADVVIMT
+576 
-589 DEPSKVAD
+589 
-597 SIKISKKTMSIVR
+597 
-610 QNIVFSIGIKVLIML
+610 
-625 ASGIGIG
+625 
-632 SMWLAVFGDVGVS
+632 
-645 FLAVLN
+645 
-651 SMRALG
+651 
-657 CTGLRKTRRQAT
+657 
-669 SERQ
+669 

>member
-21 INGTVQTPMPA
+21 INGAVQTPMAA
-32 QTNVAQNTTQNVTP
+32 QTNTSQTNAQSNEP
-46 TVEAKE
+46 TVEFKE
-52 KKPKKIKKSKID
+52 KKPKKNKKSKID
-64 ESMLIEIK
+64 ESMLVEIK

-104 FSAHSKYDVYSYLVD
+104 FSAYSKYDVYSYLVD

-143 SVKMKIKDLIFWL
+143 SVKMKTKDLIFWL

-252 SAITYPSIVLIFAI
+252 SAITYPTIVLIFAI
-266 AVITFMLVYI
+266 TVITFMLVYI

-283 FVSMGAEIPKITQFA
+283 FVSMGAEIPAITQFA

-315 IIIFVVVFI
+315 IIIFIVVFI

-336 IQKFNMRLP
+336 IQKINMRLP

-426 GENTGELGNMLEK
+426 GENTGELGNMLDK

-476 SDQIKD
+476 SVLVPMFGMYQ
-482 DAKTAVK
+482 TV
-489 NLKKTGVSKIVMLTG
+489 
-504 DSGKAAEKAAS
+504 AA
-515 QLGITEVFSELLP
+515 G
-528 QDKVSKIEILLEEL
+528 
-542 KNSNG
+542 
-547 KVAFAGD
+547 
-554 GINDAPVLA
+554 
-563 RADVGIAMGALGS
+563 
-576 DAAIESADVVIMT
+576 
-589 DEPSKVAD
+589 
-597 SIKISKKTMSIVR
+597 
-610 QNIVFSIGIKVLIML
+610 
-625 ASGIGIG
+625 
-632 SMWLAVFGDVGVS
+632 
-645 FLAVLN
+645 
-651 SMRALG
+651 
-657 CTGLRKTRRQAT
+657 
-669 SERQ
+669 

>member
-21 INGTVQTPMPA
+21 INGDIQTPMAA
-32 QTNVAQNTTQNVTP
+32 QTNTSQTNAQSNEP
-46 TVEAKE
+46 TVESKE
-52 KKPKKIKKSKID
+52 KKPKKNKKSKID
-64 ESMLIEIK
+64 ESMLVEIK

-87 AYRYL
+87 AYRYI

-104 FSAHSKYDVYSYLVD
+104 FSAYSKYDVYSYLVD

-143 SVKMKIKDLIFWL
+143 SVKMKTKDLIFWL

-252 SAITYPSIVLIFAI
+252 SAITYPSIVLLFAI
-266 AVITFMLVYI
+266 TVITFMLVYI

-283 FVSMGAEIPKITQFA
+283 FVSMGAEIPAITQFA

-315 IIIFVVVFI
+315 IIIFIVVFI

-336 IQKFNMRLP
+336 IQKINMRLP

-476 SDQIKD
+476 SVLVPMFGMYQ
-482 DAKTAVK
+482 TV
-489 NLKKTGVSKIVMLTG
+489 
-504 DSGKAAEKAAS
+504 AA
-515 QLGITEVFSELLP
+515 G
-528 QDKVSKIEILLEEL
+528 
-542 KNSNG
+542 
-547 KVAFAGD
+547 
-554 GINDAPVLA
+554 
-563 RADVGIAMGALGS
+563 
-576 DAAIESADVVIMT
+576 
-589 DEPSKVAD
+589 
-597 SIKISKKTMSIVR
+597 
-610 QNIVFSIGIKVLIML
+610 
-625 ASGIGIG
+625 
-632 SMWLAVFGDVGVS
+632 
-645 FLAVLN
+645 
-651 SMRALG
+651 
-657 CTGLRKTRRQAT
+657 
-669 SERQ
+669 

>member
-21 INGTVQTPMPA
+21 INGDIQTPMTA
-32 QTNVAQNTTQNVTP
+32 QTNTSQTNAQSNEP
-46 TVEAKE
+46 TVESKE
-52 KKPKKIKKSKID
+52 KKPKKNKKSKID
-64 ESMLIEIK
+64 ESMLVEIK

-104 FSAHSKYDVYSYLVD
+104 FSAYSKYDVYSYLVD

-143 SVKMKIKDLIFWL
+143 SVKMKTKDLIFWL

-252 SAITYPSIVLIFAI
+252 SAITYPTIVLLFAI
-266 AVITFMLVYI
+266 TVITFMLVYI

-283 FVSMGAEIPKITQFA
+283 FVSMGAEIPAITQFA

-315 IIIFVVVFI
+315 IIIFIVVFI

-426 GENTGELGNMLEK
+426 GENTGELGNMLDK

-476 SDQIKD
+476 SVLVPMFGMYQ
-482 DAKTAVK
+482 TV
-489 NLKKTGVSKIVMLTG
+489 
-504 DSGKAAEKAAS
+504 AA
-515 QLGITEVFSELLP
+515 G
-528 QDKVSKIEILLEEL
+528 
-542 KNSNG
+542 
-547 KVAFAGD
+547 
-554 GINDAPVLA
+554 
-563 RADVGIAMGALGS
+563 
-576 DAAIESADVVIMT
+576 
-589 DEPSKVAD
+589 
-597 SIKISKKTMSIVR
+597 
-610 QNIVFSIGIKVLIML
+610 
-625 ASGIGIG
+625 
-632 SMWLAVFGDVGVS
+632 
-645 FLAVLN
+645 
-651 SMRALG
+651 
-657 CTGLRKTRRQAT
+657 
-669 SERQ
+669 

>member
-21 INGTVQTPMPA
+21 INGAVQTPMAA
-32 QTNVAQNTTQNVTP
+32 QTNTSQTNAQSNEP
-46 TVEAKE
+46 TVESKE
-52 KKPKKIKKSKID
+52 KKPKKNKKSKID
-64 ESMLIEIK
+64 ESMLVEIK

-92 ARNKEGVLVKDY
+92 AKNKEGVLVKDY
-104 FSAHSKYDVYSYLVD
+104 FSAYSKYDVYSYLVD

-143 SVKMKIKDLIFWL
+143 SVKMKTKDLIFWL

-252 SAITYPSIVLIFAI
+252 SAITYPSIVLLFAI
-266 AVITFMLVYI
+266 TDITFMLVYI

-283 FVSMGAEIPKITQFA
+283 FVSMGAEIPAITQFA

-315 IIIFVVVFI
+315 IIIFIVVFI

-336 IQKFNMRLP
+336 IQKINMRLP

-476 SDQIKD
+476 SVLVPMFGMYQ
-482 DAKTAVK
+482 TV
-489 NLKKTGVSKIVMLTG
+489 
-504 DSGKAAEKAAS
+504 AA
-515 QLGITEVFSELLP
+515 G
-528 QDKVSKIEILLEEL
+528 
-542 KNSNG
+542 
-547 KVAFAGD
+547 
-554 GINDAPVLA
+554 
-563 RADVGIAMGALGS
+563 
-576 DAAIESADVVIMT
+576 
-589 DEPSKVAD
+589 
-597 SIKISKKTMSIVR
+597 
-610 QNIVFSIGIKVLIML
+610 
-625 ASGIGIG
+625 
-632 SMWLAVFGDVGVS
+632 
-645 FLAVLN
+645 
-651 SMRALG
+651 
-657 CTGLRKTRRQAT
+657 
-669 SERQ
+669 

>member
-1 MAENQNTN
+1 MAENTN
-9 GEISQVNNTVQP
+9 AKNANNVTAPVNNTTVP
-21 INGTVQTPMPA
+21 NVNG
-32 QTNVAQNTTQNVTP
+32 QTNVNQTVQMPTEQPNAQVSSISNSSVQENKP
-46 TVEAKE
+46 NNKKAK
-52 KKPKKIKKSKID
+52 KTKQGKID
-64 ESMLIEIK
+64 ESMLVEIK
-72 IDPDGPDAVKSDKKQ
+72 IDPDGPDAVKTEKKQ
-87 AYRYL
+87 TYRYL
-92 ARNKEGVLVKDY
+92 ARNKEGALIKDY

-132 INFFRKEAPVG
+132 INFFRKESPVG
-143 SVKMKIKDLIFWL
+143 AVKMKTKDLIFWL

-201 FSDALGKQGAA
+201 FSDALSKQGAA

-252 SAITYPSIVLIFAI
+252 SAITYPSIVLIFAVG
-266 AVITFMLVYI
+266 VITFMLVYI

-283 FVSMGAEIPKITQFA
+283 FVSMGAEIPAVTQFA

-303 FLTNNYIYIISA
+303 FITNNYMTIIISIVA
-315 IIIFVVVFI
+315 FVVIFI
-324 FSYKKIKSFKVL
+324 FAYKKIKVFKVL
-336 IQKFNMRLP
+336 MQKLSMQLP
-345 VIGKLIIAKEMS
+345 IIGKLVIAKEMS

-393 NRTMDNLIKGDKMS
+393 NRTIDNLIKGDKMS
-407 ETFKDNWA
+407 ETFKDHWA
-415 IPDLAFYMILT
+415 VPDLAFYMILT

-476 SDQIKD
+476 SVLVPMFGMYQ
-482 DAKTAVK
+482 TV
-489 NLKKTGVSKIVMLTG
+489 
-504 DSGKAAEKAAS
+504 AA
-515 QLGITEVFSELLP
+515 G
-528 QDKVSKIEILLEEL
+528 
-542 KNSNG
+542 
-547 KVAFAGD
+547 
-554 GINDAPVLA
+554 
-563 RADVGIAMGALGS
+563 
-576 DAAIESADVVIMT
+576 
-589 DEPSKVAD
+589 
-597 SIKISKKTMSIVR
+597 
-610 QNIVFSIGIKVLIML
+610 
-625 ASGIGIG
+625 
-632 SMWLAVFGDVGVS
+632 
-645 FLAVLN
+645 
-651 SMRALG
+651 
-657 CTGLRKTRRQAT
+657 
-669 SERQ
+669 

>member
-21 INGTVQTPMPA
+21 INGAVQTPMAA
-32 QTNVAQNTTQNVTP
+32 QTNTSQTNVQSNEP
-46 TVEAKE
+46 TVESKE
-52 KKPKKIKKSKID
+52 KKPKKNKKSKID
-64 ESMLIEIK
+64 ESMLVEIK

-87 AYRYL
+87 AYRYI

-104 FSAHSKYDVYSYLVD
+104 FSAYSKYDVYSYLVD

-143 SVKMKIKDLIFWL
+143 SVKMKTKDLIFWL

-252 SAITYPSIVLIFAI
+252 SAITYPSIVLLFAI
-266 AVITFMLVYI
+266 TVITFMLVYI

-283 FVSMGAEIPKITQFA
+283 FVSMGAEIPAITQFA

-315 IIIFVVVFI
+315 IIIFIVVFI

-336 IQKFNMRLP
+336 IQKINMRLP

-476 SDQIKD
+476 SVLVPMFGMYQ
-482 DAKTAVK
+482 TV
-489 NLKKTGVSKIVMLTG
+489 
-504 DSGKAAEKAAS
+504 AA
-515 QLGITEVFSELLP
+515 G
-528 QDKVSKIEILLEEL
+528 
-542 KNSNG
+542 
-547 KVAFAGD
+547 
-554 GINDAPVLA
+554 
-563 RADVGIAMGALGS
+563 
-576 DAAIESADVVIMT
+576 
-589 DEPSKVAD
+589 
-597 SIKISKKTMSIVR
+597 
-610 QNIVFSIGIKVLIML
+610 
-625 ASGIGIG
+625 
-632 SMWLAVFGDVGVS
+632 
-645 FLAVLN
+645 
-651 SMRALG
+651 
-657 CTGLRKTRRQAT
+657 
-669 SERQ
+669 

>member
-1 MAENQNTN
+1 MAENPNANTTGSAN
-9 GEISQVNNTVQP
+9 VNPNVTNVTTNTPVSNVTMPNQTVDNQVP
-21 INGTVQTPMPA
+21 QTPSAGQPTA
-32 QTNVAQNTTQNVTP
+32 QTPSVDTTNTQNVKTDD
-46 TVEAKE
+46 
-52 KKPKKIKKSKID
+52 KKRKKNKKSKID

-72 IDPDGPDAVKSDKKQ
+72 IDPDGPDAVKSEKKQ

-92 ARNKEGVLVKDY
+92 ARNKEGVIVKDY
-104 FSAHSKYDVYSYLVD
+104 FSAYSKYDVYSYLVD

-132 INFFRKEAPVG
+132 INFFRKESPVG
-143 SVKMKIKDLIFWL
+143 AVKMKTKDLIFWL

-195 LTMGES
+195 LTMGET
-201 FSDALGKQGAA
+201 FSDSLAKQGAA

-252 SAITYPSIVLIFAI
+252 GAITYPSIVLIFAI

-283 FVSMGAEIPKITQFA
+283 FVSMGAEIPPITQFA

-303 FLTNNYIYIISA
+303 FITNNYITIIVA
-315 IIIFVVVFI
+315 IVAFVVIFVFA
-324 FSYKKIKSFKVL
+324 YKKIKSFKIL
-336 IQKFNMRLP
+336 MQKFSMNLP
-345 VIGKLIIAKEMS
+345 VVGKLIIAKEMS

-393 NRTMDNLIKGDKMS
+393 NRTIDNLIKGDKMS
-407 ETFKDNWA
+407 ETFKDHWA
-415 IPDLAFYMILT
+415 VPDLAFYMILT

-476 SDQIKD
+476 SVLVPMFGMYQ
-482 DAKTAVK
+482 TV
-489 NLKKTGVSKIVMLTG
+489 
-504 DSGKAAEKAAS
+504 AA
-515 QLGITEVFSELLP
+515 G
-528 QDKVSKIEILLEEL
+528 
-542 KNSNG
+542 
-547 KVAFAGD
+547 
-554 GINDAPVLA
+554 
-563 RADVGIAMGALGS
+563 
-576 DAAIESADVVIMT
+576 
-589 DEPSKVAD
+589 
-597 SIKISKKTMSIVR
+597 
-610 QNIVFSIGIKVLIML
+610 
-625 ASGIGIG
+625 
-632 SMWLAVFGDVGVS
+632 
-645 FLAVLN
+645 
-651 SMRALG
+651 
-657 CTGLRKTRRQAT
+657 
-669 SERQ
+669 

>member
-21 INGTVQTPMPA
+21 INGAVQTPMAA
-32 QTNVAQNTTQNVTP
+32 QTNTSQTNVQSNEP
-46 TVEAKE
+46 TVESKE
-52 KKPKKIKKSKID
+52 KKPKKNKKSKID
-64 ESMLIEIK
+64 ESMLVEIK

-104 FSAHSKYDVYSYLVD
+104 FSAYSKYDVYSYLVD

-143 SVKMKIKDLIFWL
+143 SVKMKTKDLIFWL
-156 TQLSTYIKAGIPLA
+156 TQLSTYIRAGIPLA

-252 SAITYPSIVLIFAI
+252 SAITYPSIVLLFAI
-266 AVITFMLVYI
+266 TVITFMLVYI

-283 FVSMGAEIPKITQFA
+283 FVSMGAEIPAITQFA

-315 IIIFVVVFI
+315 IIIFIVVFI

-336 IQKFNMRLP
+336 IQKINMRLP

-476 SDQIKD
+476 SVLVPMFGMYQ
-482 DAKTAVK
+482 TV
-489 NLKKTGVSKIVMLTG
+489 
-504 DSGKAAEKAAS
+504 AA
-515 QLGITEVFSELLP
+515 G
-528 QDKVSKIEILLEEL
+528 
-542 KNSNG
+542 
-547 KVAFAGD
+547 
-554 GINDAPVLA
+554 
-563 RADVGIAMGALGS
+563 
-576 DAAIESADVVIMT
+576 
-589 DEPSKVAD
+589 
-597 SIKISKKTMSIVR
+597 
-610 QNIVFSIGIKVLIML
+610 
-625 ASGIGIG
+625 
-632 SMWLAVFGDVGVS
+632 
-645 FLAVLN
+645 
-651 SMRALG
+651 
-657 CTGLRKTRRQAT
+657 
-669 SERQ
+669 

>member
-1 MAENQNTN
+1 MAENTNAKNTN
-9 GEISQVNNTVQP
+9 NVTTPVNNTTVP
-21 INGTVQTPMPA
+21 NVNG
-32 QTNVAQNTTQNVTP
+32 QTNVNQTVQMPTEQPNAQVSSISTSSVQENKPNNKK
-46 TVEAKE
+46 AK
-52 KKPKKIKKSKID
+52 KTKQGKID
-64 ESMLIEIK
+64 ESMLVEIK
-72 IDPDGPDAVKSDKKQ
+72 IDPDGPDAVKTEKKQ
-87 AYRYL
+87 TYRYL
-92 ARNKEGVLVKDY
+92 ARNKEGALIKDY

-132 INFFRKEAPVG
+132 INFFRKESPVG
-143 SVKMKIKDLIFWL
+143 AVKMKTKDLIFWL

-201 FSDALGKQGAA
+201 FSDALSKQGAA

-252 SAITYPSIVLIFAI
+252 SAITYPSIVLIFAVG
-266 AVITFMLVYI
+266 VITFMLVYI

-283 FVSMGAEIPKITQFA
+283 FVSMGAEIPAVTQFA

-303 FLTNNYIYIISA
+303 FITNNYMTIIISIVA
-315 IIIFVVVFI
+315 FVVIFI
-324 FSYKKIKSFKVL
+324 FAYKKIKVFKVL
-336 IQKFNMRLP
+336 MQKFSMHLP
-345 VIGKLIIAKEMS
+345 VIGKLVIAKEMS

-393 NRTMDNLIKGDKMS
+393 NRTIDNLIKGDKMS
-407 ETFKDNWA
+407 ETFKDHWA
-415 IPDLAFYMILT
+415 VPDLAFYMILT

-476 SDQIKD
+476 SVLVPMFGMYQ
-482 DAKTAVK
+482 TV
-489 NLKKTGVSKIVMLTG
+489 
-504 DSGKAAEKAAS
+504 AA
-515 QLGITEVFSELLP
+515 G
-528 QDKVSKIEILLEEL
+528 
-542 KNSNG
+542 
-547 KVAFAGD
+547 
-554 GINDAPVLA
+554 
-563 RADVGIAMGALGS
+563 
-576 DAAIESADVVIMT
+576 
-589 DEPSKVAD
+589 
-597 SIKISKKTMSIVR
+597 
-610 QNIVFSIGIKVLIML
+610 
-625 ASGIGIG
+625 
-632 SMWLAVFGDVGVS
+632 
-645 FLAVLN
+645 
-651 SMRALG
+651 
-657 CTGLRKTRRQAT
+657 
-669 SERQ
+669 